1 MGYYDWVGSLCE
13 NGIYREGLTVQ
24 TYEISL
30 SDSGIVKAVC
40 HDQYRKNDIV
50 ESDNQLL
57 TWEEMIS
64 TADLYIGEYYSDK
77 NVSGTISFNYVELS
91 YFMIQ
96 EADET
101 YALRPVWIFLTLD
114 DEALYYNSSTYP
126 TEMLV
131 IDAVT
136 GIPVDLN

>member
-1 MGYYDWVGSLCE
+1 
-13 NGIYREGLTVQ
+13 
-24 TYEISL
+24 
-30 SDSGIVKAVC
+30 
-40 HDQYRKNDIV
+40 
-50 ESDNQLL
+50 
-57 TWEEMIS
+57 
-64 TADLYIGEYYSDK
+64 LYIGEYYSDK

-101 YALRPVWIFLTLD
+101 YALRPVWIFLALD